1 MKYYITL
8 KDLVFPD
15 KKDNLVIIPEN
26 TLLRKVD
33 DRNNRNSYLT
43 QGNQEL
49 PAEMVESNPTFF
61 AEISEREY
69 KAKNV
74 DIMPIVKMINEL
86 AVETGLTVMQIVDK
100 LDEKLGIV
108 RQWNVPS
115 TTPFTQP
122 VPYTPNPYDVTC
134 TACGKKSGEACFST
148 ACPNR
153 LNIIYCS
160 K

>member
-49 PAEMVESNPTFF
+49 PAEMVEGNPTYFT
-61 AEISEREY
+61 EISEKEY
-69 KAKNV
+69 KAKNI

-86 AVETGLTVMQIVDK
+86 AIDTGLTVMQIVDK
-100 LDEKLGIV
+100 LDEKLGII

-122 VPYTPNPYDVTC
+122 IPYTPNPYDITC
-134 TACGKKSGEACFST
+134 QVCGKKPGNACMSIT
-148 ACPNR
+148 CPNR
-153 LNIIYCS
+153 LTITYSN

>member
-15 KKDNLVIIPEN
+15 KKDNLVIIPKN

-49 PAEMVESNPTFF
+49 PAEMVEGNPTYFT
-61 AEISEREY
+61 EISEKEY
-69 KAKNV
+69 KAKNI

-100 LDEKLGIV
+100 LDERLGII
-108 RQWNVPS
+108 RQWNTPS
-115 TTPFTQP
+115 IQPFN
-122 VPYTPNPYDVTC
+122 PYPSSPNPYDITC
-134 TACGKKSGEACFST
+134 CTVCGQRYTGAPCFST
-148 ACPNR
+148 ACPR
-153 LNIIYCS
+153 KINITYS
-160 K
+160 T